1 MARKVKTFTVSAD
14 GRDKGKVFILTEM
27 SATHAERWAV
37 RAFLGLAKHGIDIP
51 EGMQRLGMV
60 GIATYGIGLLGQ
72 LPFEDAVVLMDDM
85 FTCVKIQPGTD
96 PNVVRELVEDDIEE
110 VATRMELRK
119 EVFSLHVDFT
129 KGAKTLT

>member
-1 MARKVKTFTVSAD
+1 MSRKVKTFTVSAD

-72 LPFEDAVVLMDDM
+72 LPYEDAVVLMDDM
-85 FTCVKIQPGTD
+85 FTCVKYQPGAD